1 MSKPL
6 DGKIALVTGG
16 SRGIG
21 RATALRLARDGAR
34 VAVHYGQD
42 AASAQETVAAIVN
55 AGGGAFALQ
64 ADLAD
69 PAASVPAL
77 FAAFD
82 READGLDILVNGAG
96 VADAPQLAEAGS
108 AALAKLF
115 AVNVAAVW
123 EVTHHAVARLREGGR
138 IINIASGVTRALVPG
153 LSAYAASKAAVET
166 FSLYWAAELG
176 ARNITVNTVSPGN
189 IATDMNSFLKT
200 EEGRASVL
208 ADQVLKRVG
217 EAADIADVIG
227 FLAGPDARWLTG
239 QRLEASGGW
248 KL

>member
-1 MSKPL
+1 MTKPL

-21 RATALRLARDGAR
+21 RATALRLGRDGAR

-42 AASAQETVAAIVN
+42 EAAARATVAAITE

-69 PAASVPAL
+69 AAASVPAL

-82 READGLDILVNGAG
+82 REEAGLDILVNGAG
-96 VADAPQLAEAGS
+96 VAEAPQLADAGS
-108 AALAKLF
+108 AALARLF

-123 EVTHHAVARLREGGR
+123 EVTHHAVSRLRDDGR
-138 IINIASGVTRALVPG
+138 IINIASGVTRIVVPG
-153 LSAYAASKAAVET
+153 LGAYAATKAAVET

-176 ARNITVNTVSPGN
+176 ARRITVNTVSPGN
-189 IATDMNSFLKT
+189 IATDMNFFLKT
-200 EEGRASVL
+200 EEGRAAVL
-208 ADQVLKRVG
+208 ADQALKRIG
-217 EAADIADVIG
+217 EAADIADVVA
-227 FLAGPDARWLTG
+227 FLAGPDSRWLTG